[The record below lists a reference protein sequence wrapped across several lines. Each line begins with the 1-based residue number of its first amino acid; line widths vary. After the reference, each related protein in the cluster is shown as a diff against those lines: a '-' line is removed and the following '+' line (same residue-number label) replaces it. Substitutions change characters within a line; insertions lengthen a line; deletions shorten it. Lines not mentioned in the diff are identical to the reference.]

1 MASGYKF
8 NYTGPIVGAT
18 LSYGELWMWGANGS
32 GQLGDNTA
40 VSRSSPVQTIAGG
53 TDWSSISTGDGSS
66 AAIKIDG
73 TLWTWGQNNRGQL
86 GDNTVV
92 NKSSPIQTVTG
103 GSTWSSVSVGSLF
116 MAGIKTD
123 GTLWM
128 WGYNAAGQ
136 LGDGTITFRSSP
148 VQTIAGGSNWSSV
161 SCGYN
166 HTAAIKTDGTL
177 WTWGSNGGTNIG
189 QGGQLGDN
197 SSWTNKRSSPVQTV
211 AGGSTWS
218 KVNAGYTLTG
228 AIKTDGTLWMWGDN
242 AYGELGVGDLGYPYG
257 DVSSPIQTI
266 TRGTNWSQVSN
277 SYRTVVATKTD
288 GTLWVWG
295 RGTSGSI
302 GNNAALNRSSPI
314 QTGLNSNYWQTAWA
328 GAESVRA
335 LKNDGTLWA
344 WGKSNGGNIGDGA
357 ASNRSNPT
365 QVVGSI
371 KFKGVSNG
379 GGGSPFIGTSVH
391 SGAIGNSFTS
401 ALVDLS
407 DVYQEKYYFPSNTG
421 GYLWLTGGGPSFF
434 LYGQLGNNNTNPRS
448 SPVQTVAGGSTWKQ
462 VSVGYLQSA
471 AIKTDGTLWTWGRNS
486 NGQLGDNTT
495 VDKSSPVQTITGG
508 SWSAVSCGYEFI
520 TAIKPDGTL
529 WTWGRNNNGQL
540 GDNTTVDKSSPV
552 QTIAGGTNW
561 SSMATGRFT
570 AAAIKTDGTLWLWGA
585 GLYGK
590 LGDNTSDAKSSPV
603 QTVAGGTNWLQVST
617 SAQFNTSAVK
627 TDGTLWSWGYNGF
640 GALGDNTTVD
650 KSSPVQT
657 ITGGTNWSQV
667 SCGLHYSAAVK
678 SDGTLWAW
686 GANTG
691 GKLGDNTV
699 VGKSSPV
706 QTITRGTNWKQVS
719 CFYHTAAIQY
729 NGTLWVWGD
738 NTSGKLGDN
747 TITNRSSPVQ
757 TIMRG
762 QTWRQ
767 VSCGY
772 SVTAAISD
780 Y

>member
-1 MASGYKF
+1 M
-8 NYTGPIVGAT
+8 
-18 LSYGELWMWGANGS
+18 
-32 GQLGDNTA
+32 
-40 VSRSSPVQTIAGG
+40 
-53 TDWSSISTGDGSS
+53 
-66 AAIKIDG
+66 
-73 TLWTWGQNNRGQL
+73 
-86 GDNTVV
+86 
-92 NKSSPIQTVTG
+92 
-103 GSTWSSVSVGSLF
+103 
-116 MAGIKTD
+116 
-123 GTLWM
+123 
-128 WGYNAAGQ
+128 
-136 LGDGTITFRSSP
+136 
-148 VQTIAGGSNWSSV
+148 
-161 SCGYN
+161 
-166 HTAAIKTDGTL
+166 
-177 WTWGSNGGTNIG
+177 
-189 QGGQLGDN
+189 
-197 SSWTNKRSSPVQTV
+197 
-211 AGGSTWS
+211 
-218 KVNAGYTLTG
+218 
-228 AIKTDGTLWMWGDN
+228 
-242 AYGELGVGDLGYPYG
+242 
-257 DVSSPIQTI
+257 
-266 TRGTNWSQVSN
+266 
-277 SYRTVVATKTD
+277 
-288 GTLWVWG
+288 
-295 RGTSGSI
+295 
-302 GNNAALNRSSPI
+302 
-314 QTGLNSNYWQTAWA
+314 
-328 GAESVRA
+328 
-335 LKNDGTLWA
+335 
-344 WGKSNGGNIGDGA
+344 
-357 ASNRSNPT
+357 
-365 QVVGSI
+365 
-371 KFKGVSNG
+371 
-379 GGGSPFIGTSVH
+379 
-391 SGAIGNSFTS
+391 
-401 ALVDLS
+401 
-407 DVYQEKYYFPSNTG
+407 EKYYFTSNTG
-421 GYLWLTGGGPSFF
+421 GYLWLTGGGPSFQR
-434 LYGQLGNNNTNPRS
+434 YGQIGNNSILTLS

-471 AIKTDGTLWTWGRNS
+471 AVKSDGTLWTWGRNS

-508 SWSAVSCGYEFI
+508 SWSAVSCGYEYI

-529 WTWGRNNNGQL
+529 WAWGRNNNGQL

-590 LGDNTSDAKSSPV
+590 LGDNTSNAKSSPV
-603 QTVAGGTNWLQVST
+603 QTVAGGTNWSQVST

-640 GALGDNTTVD
+640 GMLGDNTTVD

-657 ITGGTNWSQV
+657 ITGGNNWSQV

-738 NTSGKLGDN
+738 NSSGKLGDN